1 MNKCGLFEVILL
13 LGPTAAG
20 KTPLGDMIST
30 EKIAGER
37 CVHFDFGNELRKIAL
52 AGEGSKALSEDEVRY
67 IRGVLEE
74 GLLLE
79 NEKFY
84 IAKKVFSDFT
94 KKQKAE
100 HNDVIILNGLPRHIG
115 QARDMT
121 DMVNVRTVAEL
132 KCSDDNVLCRI
143 SENKGGD
150 RSERLDDDSDL
161 VMKKIE
167 TYNERTRLLVDFYK
181 KRGAD
186 MIEVEVTP
194 DTDTRT
200 LYKEFVEKYRSLHM
214 NAQ

>member
-1 MNKCGLFEVILL
+1 LSGQGLFEVILL

-20 KTPLGDMIST
+20 KTPLGDMISS
-30 EKIAGER
+30 EGIVGER
-37 CVHFDFGNELRKIAL
+37 CVHFDFGNELRRIAS
-52 AGEGSKALSEDEVRY
+52 ASESNKAFSGDEVRY

-84 IAKKVFSDFT
+84 LAKKIFRDFT
-94 KKQKAE
+94 KKQGAGQ
-100 HNDVIILNGLPRHIG
+100 NDVIVLNGLPRHIG

-132 KCSDDNVLCRI
+132 KCSDDNVFCRI
-143 SENKGGD
+143 SENTGGD
-150 RSERLDDDSDL
+150 RSKRLDDDSDL

-167 TYNERTRLLVDFYK
+167 TYNERTRPLVDFYRE
-181 KRGAD
+181 RGAAL
-186 MIEVEVTP
+186 IELEVKP

-200 LYKEFVEKYRSLHM
+200 MYKVFVEKYQSLHL